1 MNQIDDML
9 DIILKHEGGF
19 VNDPLDR
26 GGATNFGITQ
36 KTYSGW
42 MGRQATVA
50 EVRSMDIETAK
61 EIYKSNYYYAPRIN
75 AFAERVQP
83 LVFDCAVNHGPR
95 RAIKFVQAV
104 CNLAGFNVGRVDGTN
119 GPRTQAAA
127 AEAYKSMG
135 NYFINAIVDERIDF
149 YHRIVARNLTQQR
162 FLTGWL
168 KRAESFR
175 VKTGVPTGTKRSAA

>member
-1 MNQIDDML
+1 MNQAETDDML

-42 MGRQATVA
+42 IGRRATVA
-50 EVRSMDIETAK
+50 EVRDIKMETAK
-61 EIYKSNYYYAPRIN
+61 IIYYRRYYLSPRIN
-75 AFAERVQP
+75 SLPEKVQT

-95 RAIKFVQAV
+95 QAIKFVQTV
-104 CNLAGFNVGRVDGTN
+104 CNLAGFDVGRVDGAN

-135 NYFINAIVDERIDF
+135 NFFINAIVDERIDF
-149 YHRIVARNLTQQR
+149 YHRIVARNPTQQR
-162 FLTGWL
+162 FLKGWL

-175 VKTGVPTGTKRSAA
+175 VKI